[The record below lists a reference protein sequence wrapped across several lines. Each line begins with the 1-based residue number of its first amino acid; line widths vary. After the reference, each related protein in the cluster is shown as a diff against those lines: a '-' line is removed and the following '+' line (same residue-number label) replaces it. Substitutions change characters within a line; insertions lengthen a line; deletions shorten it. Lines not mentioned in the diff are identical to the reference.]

1 MGYSSKIQ
9 RVDRGKTQSFYINFP
24 TALAEASNMIK
35 GEEMEWVVEDRN
47 TFVLR
52 RTKPTKSNINN
63 KTKKKL
69 DSLS

>member
-1 MGYSSKIQ
+1 
-9 RVDRGKTQSFYINFP
+9 
-24 TALAEASNMIK
+24 
-35 GEEMEWVVEDRN
+35 MEWVVEDRN